1 MFSVANCIPLLIQ
14 QNVDGSDFF
23 NRSWAEFKLGFNDTR
38 GNFWLG
44 NDLLSQLTLT
54 DHYKLKFDL
63 QSRANSNWYYAQY
76 STFLVSNETTNY
88 RLQVA
93 GVETTV
99 FAIAHEWFEWIIS
112 PIDCAPVTDRVV
124 SVLNVE

>member
-99 FAIAHEWFEWIIS
+99 FAIAHEWFE
-112 PIDCAPVTDRVV
+112 
-124 SVLNVE
+124 